1 MEHAPT
7 WLTYGL
13 MYLSAAV
20 LAVPLAKALG
30 LGSIIGYLAAGI
42 AIGPWGLGLVSNVQ
56 DILHFAEFGVVL
68 MLFLVGLELQPS
80 RLWAMRRPIFG
91 TGSAQV
97 LGCAAVLFAAGW
109 LAGLPWR
116 ISLVAAL
123 GLALSSTA
131 IALQVLAERN
141 LMRTS
146 SGRAGFSILL
156 FQDVAAIPILALLPL
171 LGAAA
176 GAGDD
181 HSAGEVLLEAL
192 KIVGV
197 IGAIVLGGRLLLRP
211 LLRWI
216 AKSRT
221 PEIFTAASLLLVVG
235 IAYLMVMVG
244 LSMALGAFLAGVLL
258 ADSEYRSELEADI
271 EPFKGLLL
279 GLFFIA
285 VGMSIDFGVLMRSP
299 WLMAGILLGFLAL
312 KAVVI
317 YTLAKVAGVPYQER
331 PVFTLLLA
339 QGGEFAFV
347 VFQAAAGAQVFSAET
362 ASLLIGAVALS
373 MLISPLLLVLVDR
386 ALLRRYAQLKP
397 AAPPEQEIS
406 EPQEA
411 PVIIAGFG
419 RYGQIVAR
427 VMLAQGIPT
436 TVLDHSVEILE
447 IARAFGYRVFY
458 GDATRLDLLRIAG
471 AEHARVLVVAVDDPE
486 QSLKIVTLARKHF
499 PQLQLVA
506 RARDLTHWNA
516 LRDLGV
522 TLVQREL
529 FESSLESARTVLELM
544 GQSPT
549 RAQEMTRRFREHN
562 IALADRMYPHHK
574 DRAKMVAVAR
584 EGRAQLAEQ
593 MAKERQEHTE
603 REARAQVYPGYGG
616 VENAGEGGKSTNA
629 RDSDKNRL

>member
-7 WLTYGL
+7 WLTYGFL
-13 MYLSAAV
+13 YLTAAV
-20 LAVPLAKALG
+20 LAVPIAQALG
-30 LGSIIGYLAAGI
+30 LGAIIGYLAAGI
-42 AIGPWGLGLVSNVQ
+42 AIGPWGLSLVSNVQ

-80 RLWAMRRPIFG
+80 RLWALRRPIFG
-91 TGSAQV
+91 MGSAQV
-97 LGCAAVLFAAGW
+97 LGCAAVLFALGA

-116 ISLVAAL
+116 VSLVGGL

-141 LMRTS
+141 LMRTR
-146 SGRAGFSILL
+146 SGQAGFSILL
-156 FQDVAAIPILALLPL
+156 FQDVAAIPILALLPV

-176 GAGDD
+176 GEGPGHAP
-181 HSAGEVLLEAL
+181 GEMVLEVL

-197 IGAIVLGGRLLLRP
+197 IAAIILGGRLLLRP
-211 LLRWI
+211 VLRWI
-216 AKSRT
+216 ARSHT
-221 PEIFTAASLLLVVG
+221 PEIFTAAALLLVVG
-235 IAYLMVMVG
+235 IAYLMVLVG

-258 ADSEYRSELEADI
+258 ADSEYRRELEADI

-285 VGMSIDFGVLMRSP
+285 VGMSIDFGVILRSP
-299 WLMAGILLGFLAL
+299 GLMLALVAGFLVA

-317 YTLAKVAGVPYQER
+317 YTLAKLVDIPYQER

-347 VFQAAAGAQVFSAET
+347 VFQAAAGAEVFAAET

-373 MLISPLLLVLVDR
+373 MLVSPLLLVGLDR
-386 ALLRRYAQLKP
+386 VLLRRYAQVKAP
-397 AAPPEQEIS
+397 AAEKEIS

-411 PVIIAGFG
+411 PIIIAGFG
-419 RYGQIVAR
+419 RYGQIVSR
-427 VMLAQGIPT
+427 VLLAQGIPT
-436 TVLDHSVEILE
+436 TVLDHSVEMLE
-447 IARAFGYRVFY
+447 VARTFGYRVFY

-471 AEHARVLVVAVDDPE
+471 AEHARILVIAVDDPD
-486 QSLKIVTLARKHF
+486 QSLQIAKLAREHF
-499 PQLQLVA
+499 PHLQVVA
-506 RARDLTHWNA
+506 RARDVTHWNK

-529 FESSLESARTVLELM
+529 FESSLQSAHTVLELM
-544 GQSPT
+544 GLPA
-549 RAQEMTRRFREHN
+549 AQATAITQRFRTHN

-574 DRAKMVAVAR
+574 DRAKFIAVAR
-584 EGRAQLAEQ
+584 EGRNQFAEQ
-593 MAKERQEHTE
+593 MARERQESAALNTAGAE
-603 REARAQVYPGYGG
+603 YPGYGEAEG
-616 VENAGEGGKSTNA
+616 GGEGDGAAQAANL
-629 RDSDKNRL
+629 DKNRP

>member
-7 WLTYGL
+7 WLTYGFL
-13 MYLSAAV
+13 YLTAAV
-20 LAVPLAKALG
+20 LAVPIAKALG
-30 LGSIIGYLAAGI
+30 LGAIIGYLAAGI
-42 AIGPWGLGLVSNVQ
+42 AIGPWGLALVSNVQ

-80 RLWAMRRPIFG
+80 RLWALRRPIFG
-91 TGSAQV
+91 MGSAQV
-97 LGCAAVLFAAGW
+97 LGCAAVLFV
-109 LAGLPWR
+109 LASLVGLPWR
-116 ISLVAAL
+116 VGLVGAL

-131 IALQVLAERN
+131 IALQSLAERN

-146 SGRAGFSILL
+146 SGQAGFSILL

-176 GAGDD
+176 GAGTS
-181 HSAGEVLLEAL
+181 HSPGEVALEVA

-197 IGAIVLGGRLLLRP
+197 IAAIILGGRLLLRP
-211 LLRWI
+211 VLRWI
-216 AKSRT
+216 AKSKT
-221 PEIFTAASLLLVVG
+221 PEVFTAAALLLVVG
-235 IAYLMVMVG
+235 IAMLMVMVG

-258 ADSEYRSELEADI
+258 ADSEYRRELEADI

-299 WLMAGILLGFLAL
+299 WLMAGILFGFLAC

-317 YTLAKVAGVPYQER
+317 YALARAVNIPYQER

-347 VFQAAAGAQVFSAET
+347 VFQAAAGAQVFPAET

-373 MLISPLLLVLVDR
+373 MLLSPLLLVVLDR
-386 ALLRRYAQLKP
+386 VLLRRYAHVK
-397 AAPPEQEIS
+397 APEADEIS

-411 PVIIAGFG
+411 PIVIAGFG

-427 VMLAQGIPT
+427 VMLMQGIRT
-436 TVLDHSVEILE
+436 TVLDHSVEMLE
-447 IARAFGYRVFY
+447 VARTFGYRVHY

-471 AEHARVLVVAVDDPE
+471 AGQARILVIAVDDPE
-486 QSLKIVTLARKHF
+486 QSVKIAVLARKHF
-499 PQLQLVA
+499 PHLQVVA
-506 RARDLTHWNA
+506 RARDLTHWNN
-516 LRDLGV
+516 LRDAGV

-529 FESSLESARTVLELM
+529 FESSMHSARTVLELM
-544 GQSPT
+544 GLPPEE
-549 RAQEMTRRFREHN
+549 ANEMTRRFREHN
-562 IALADRMYPHHK
+562 IALSDRMYPHHR
-574 DRAKMVAVAR
+574 DRAKMIAVAR
-584 EGRAQLAEQ
+584 EGRSQLAEQ
-593 MAKERQEHTE
+593 MARERQEAAAAGE
-603 REARAQVYPGYGG
+603 DGAYPGYAGPDSNAPAGG
-616 VENAGEGGKSTNA
+616 EE
-629 RDSDKNRL
+629 R

>member
-7 WLTYGL
+7 WLTYGFL
-13 MYLSAAV
+13 YLTAAV
-20 LAVPLAKALG
+20 LAVPIAKALG
-30 LGSIIGYLAAGI
+30 LGAIIGYLAAGI
-42 AIGPWGLGLVSNVQ
+42 AIGPWGLALVSNVQ

-80 RLWAMRRPIFG
+80 RLWALRRPIFG
-91 TGSAQV
+91 MGSAQV
-97 LGCAAVLFAAGW
+97 LGCAAVLFV
-109 LAGLPWR
+109 LACLVGLPWR
-116 ISLVAAL
+116 VGLVGAL

-131 IALQVLAERN
+131 IALQSLAERN

-146 SGRAGFSILL
+146 SGQAGFSILL

-176 GAGDD
+176 GAGAS
-181 HSAGEVLLEAL
+181 HSPGEVAFEVA

-197 IGAIVLGGRLLLRP
+197 IAAIILGGRLLLRP
-211 LLRWI
+211 VLRWI
-216 AKSRT
+216 AKSKT
-221 PEIFTAASLLLVVG
+221 PEVFTAAALLLVVG
-235 IAYLMVMVG
+235 IAMLMVMVG

-258 ADSEYRSELEADI
+258 ADSEYRRELEADI

-299 WLMAGILLGFLAL
+299 WLMAGILFGFLAC

-317 YTLAKVAGVPYQER
+317 YALARAVGIPYQER

-347 VFQAAAGAQVFSAET
+347 VFQAAAGAQVFPAET

-373 MLISPLLLVLVDR
+373 MLASPLLLVVLDR
-386 ALLRRYAQLKP
+386 VLLRRYAHVK
-397 AAPPEQEIS
+397 APEADEIS

-411 PVIIAGFG
+411 PIVIAGFG

-427 VMLAQGIPT
+427 VMLMQGIRT
-436 TVLDHSVEILE
+436 TVLDHSVEMLE
-447 IARAFGYRVFY
+447 VARTFGYRVHY

-471 AEHARVLVVAVDDPE
+471 AGQARILVIAVDDPE
-486 QSLKIVTLARKHF
+486 QSVKIAVLARKHF
-499 PQLQLVA
+499 PHLQVVA
-506 RARDLTHWNA
+506 RARDLTHWNN
-516 LRDLGV
+516 LRDAGV

-529 FESSLESARTVLELM
+529 FESSMHSARTVLELM
-544 GQSPT
+544 GLPPEE
-549 RAQEMTRRFREHN
+549 ANEMTRRFREHN
-562 IALADRMYPHHK
+562 IALSDRMYPHHR
-574 DRAKMVAVAR
+574 DRAKMIAVAR
-584 EGRAQLAEQ
+584 EGRSQLAEQ
-593 MAKERQEHTE
+593 MARERQEAAAAGE
-603 REARAQVYPGYGG
+603 DGAYPGYAGPDSNAPAGG
-616 VENAGEGGKSTNA
+616 EE
-629 RDSDKNRL
+629 R